1 MGSLFSSK
9 VPTPPMPPAPSIIRD
24 EINKV
29 EQVPVVNPDGS
40 ITYIT
45 RALPLS
51 AEEQAEKDQLNVIM
65 RDALTE
71 IQRLAA
77 ANYAEDEE
85 TKRVLDQWQAAQAD
99 IIQESVGSRTR
110 AEEDA
115 LARRGL
121 ADSSVGLEVRRKR
134 SLDELKAQQDLA
146 LQRDLLGNN
155 VRVERIGLQQD
166 LYRLAADQK
175 NAQQASQ
182 LQAAIKGQ
190 SAASAINAQRNASL
204 LDYYNTASKVGEKA
218 YSIFDNAVQTTIGSV
233 LGTGNSLGSWF
244 RR

>member
-1 MGSLFSSK
+1 
-9 VPTPPMPPAPSIIRD
+9 MPPAPPPPSVIRD

-29 EQVPVVNPDGS
+29 EQVPVTNPDGS

-71 IQRLAA
+71 IQRLSAA
-77 ANYAEDEE
+77 GYQEDDE
-85 TKRVLDQWQAAQAD
+85 TKRVLDQWQTTQAS
-99 IIQESVGSRTR
+99 IIEDSVTDRTR

-134 SLDELKAQQDLA
+134 SLDELEAQKALS
-146 LQRDLLGNN
+146 LQRDTLGNN

-166 LYRLAADQK
+166 LYKLAADQK
-175 NAQQASQ
+175 NVQQAQQ
-182 LQAAIKGQ
+182 LQAAFKGQ

-204 LDYYNTASKVGEKA
+204 LDYYSAASKAGERA
-218 YSIFDNAVQTTIGSV
+218 FSVFDSAVEGAVSV